1 MNISYF
7 FNVLTHSLTDATGN
21 NVRLHTH
28 IFTFVDAY
36 GLSYIGS
43 FPTAIRTPKSSHCHC
58 SYNYTCSTRIKVG
71 VFVTNSM
78 YYNFP
83 ELE

>member
-1 MNISYF
+1 MINKYIIF
-7 FNVLTHSLTDATGN
+7 FNVLTHSLSDATGN

-43 FPTAIRTPKSSHCHC
+43 FPTAIRTPNPHIVIVV
-58 SYNYTCSTRIKVG
+58 TISTRIKVG

>member
-7 FNVLTHSLTDATGN
+7 FNVLTHSLSDETGN
-21 NVRLHTH
+21 NVRLYTH

-43 FPTAIRTPKSSHCHC
+43 FLTAIRTPNPHIVIVV
-58 SYNYTCSTRIKVG
+58 TISTRIKVC

>member
-1 MNISYF
+1 MLGFI
-7 FNVLTHSLTDATGN
+7 
-21 NVRLHTH
+21 HT
-28 IFTFVDAY
+28 F
-36 GLSYIGS
+36 LPLLM
-43 FPTAIRTPKSSHCHC
+43 PTAFLISGHFLQQYVPPNPHIVIVVTI
-58 SYNYTCSTRIKVG
+58 STRIKVG

>member
-1 MNISYF
+1 MLGFIHTF
-7 FNVLTHSLTDATGN
+7 
-21 NVRLHTH
+21 LH
-28 IFTFVDAY
+28 IFVDAY
-36 GLSYIGS
+36 VLSYIGS
-43 FPTAIRTPKSSHCHC
+43 FPTAIRTPNPH
-58 SYNYTCSTRIKVG
+58 NVIVVTISTRIKVG